1 MAHGRPSF
9 KIFITFYV
17 SMCYKAF
24 FTVKKCVFK
33 LYTKK
38 CPIFTFSLFYFFT
51 IGHFLNKSL
60 KSKVLKKNHATDMII
75 VIA

>member
-1 MAHGRPSF
+1 MASF
-9 KIFITFYV
+9 KIFVTFYI

-33 LYTKK
+33 LYMRK
-38 CPIFTFSLFYFFT
+38 CPIFTFSLFCFLG

-60 KSKVLKKNHATDMII
+60 KSKVLMKNHETNTL
-75 VIA
+75 IAMV